1 MGYLIGVVDQWVH
14 EDPEVLL
21 SFYCSWLSCRSWQED
36 LLVLWKINLAVK
48 WLSITFS
55 DHLLVIVQLLLEKF
69 LLKQMVIGTETQ
81 N

>member
-14 EDPEVLL
+14 VDPEVLL
-21 SFYCSWLSCRSWQED
+21 PFIALGYAVDLGRKILLIWALS
-36 LLVLWKINLAVK
+36 LLCKINLAVK

-69 LLKQMVIGTETQ
+69 LVKTNGD
-81 N
+81 